1 MMMQGKKNAV
11 IKVIDYGH
19 LLLAAAIN
27 LTNNFQ
33 NNVPPPMM
41 SSLGEVA
48 VINRPASVIL

>member
-1 MMMQGKKNAV
+1 MMQGKKNAV

-48 VINRPASVIL
+48 VINRPVSVTL